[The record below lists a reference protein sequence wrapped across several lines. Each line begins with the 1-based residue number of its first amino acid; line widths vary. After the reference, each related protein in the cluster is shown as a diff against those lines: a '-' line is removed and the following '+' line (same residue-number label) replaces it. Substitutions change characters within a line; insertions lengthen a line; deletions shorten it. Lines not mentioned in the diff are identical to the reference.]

1 MKLAALFHPIIPKL
15 FISFHHFEAE
25 LTAELDTCKFV
36 SWDEVA
42 VENGILTVAKEPITK
57 FGFIFMGPVTENQ
70 VKASVIRDYIKK
82 YSVPHLYYG
91 VPAYLE
97 NKPLQSFLFSQ
108 NDIAQPK
115 TIISHTSNID
125 AEKLVK
131 ELKLPIIAKI
141 TNGSQGK
148 GISKLDTNAAVV
160 RFLKANP
167 KQEFIFQEFIPNS
180 CDYRIFFFKN
190 ELLYAIKR
198 ERKKESK
205 EFRNNLSLG
214 ATQEFVE
221 LPENVKILAKK
232 IACCFE
238 LDFAGVDLVQ
248 SEKDGT
254 WFVFEINSAPQF
266 ISKENL
272 VLPKIIQYIKSN

>member
-1 MKLAALFHPIIPKL
+1 MKLKALLQPTIKKL
-15 FISFHHFEAE
+15 FISFSHFQAE
-25 LTAELDTCKFV
+25 LSAELDACTFV

-42 VENGILTVAKEPITK
+42 VENGIVTVAGATLTD
-57 FGFIFMGPVTENQ
+57 FGFIFIGPVTEHQ

-97 NKPLQSFLFSQ
+97 NKPLQSFLFTQ
-108 NDIAQPK
+108 NNIAQPK
-115 TIISHTSNID
+115 TVISHTSNVT

-148 GISKLDTNAAVV
+148 GISKLDTNAAVD

-221 LPENVKILAKK
+221 LPENVKIMAKK

-266 ISKENL
+266 KEKEHL
-272 VLPKIIQYIKSN
+272 VLPKIIQFIKSN